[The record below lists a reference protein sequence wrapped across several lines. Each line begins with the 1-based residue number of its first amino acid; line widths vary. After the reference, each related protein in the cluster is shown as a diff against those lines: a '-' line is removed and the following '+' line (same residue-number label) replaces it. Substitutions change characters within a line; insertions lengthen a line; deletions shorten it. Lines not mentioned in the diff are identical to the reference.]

1 MEITKENLLYRFTVV
16 AWFILG
22 VLFGGLAMRVVDM
35 WEISKL
41 KTQEEYM
48 CHKGVAY
55 KTMGDGEETIYIKT
69 NLQCLGD

>member
-22 VLFGGLAMRVVDM
+22 VLFGGLTMRVVDM

-41 KTQEEYM
+41 KTQEEYL
-48 CHKGVAY
+48 CATK
-55 KTMGDGEETIYIKT
+55 ELPIKQWEMVKKPFILKQT
-69 NLQCLGD
+69 YNA